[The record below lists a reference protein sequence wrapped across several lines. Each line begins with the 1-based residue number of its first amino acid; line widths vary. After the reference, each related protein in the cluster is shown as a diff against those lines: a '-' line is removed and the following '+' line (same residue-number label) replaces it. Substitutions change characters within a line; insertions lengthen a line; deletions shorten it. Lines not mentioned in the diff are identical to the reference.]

1 MSISLEHGLLF
12 VALLLFVSILAGKTS
27 YRLGIPTLLLFLAI
41 GVLVGSEGL
50 GLADFNDAQLAQTIG
65 IISLNYILFSGGFDT
80 RWKSIRPVIAKGVVL
95 STLGVLLTA
104 GLVGLVVWYFT
115 SFSWLEALDRK
126 STRLNSSHVR
136 ISYAVFCLKKK

>member
-1 MSISLEHGLLF
+1 MSISLEHVLLF

-80 RWKSIRPVIAKGVVL
+80 RWKSIRPIIAKGVVL

-115 SFSWLEALDRK
+115 SFSWLEALLLGAIVS
-126 STRLNSSHVR
+126 STDAA
-136 ISYAVFCLKKK
+136 AV